1 MDCGVLKTIPEA
13 LTAALFPGDRSGDP
27 LAVLRPMLLIC
38 LLLAPFDLYDLSLLV
53 EFEADILLGEFGFE
67 VATAILSPWLATLS
81 MMLMGVL
88 AGAVAVPDRL
98 PVWRVAFL
106 RPHHPD
112 LHARVPI

>member
-1 MDCGVLKTIPEA
+1 MDCGVLKTIPAA
-13 LTAALFPGDRSGDP
+13 LTATLFPGDRSGDP

-38 LLLAPFDLYDLSLLV
+38 LLLAPFDLYDVSLLF

-67 VATAILSPWLATLS
+67 IATALLSPWLATLS

-88 AGAVAVPDRL
+88 AGTVAAPDGS
-98 PVWRVAFL
+98 PVWRIAFL

-112 LHARVPI
+112 LHARIPI